1 MKLALYYGIGQ
12 LLLLTRLSTM
22 VARTLPIWY
31 DLQHQPSSTTSLVGT
46 WGNTNLVAM
55 IFLVANFFDLA
66 KNTFQWIFSCKFLSS
81 KKNLSRNC
89 KIWNF
94 TKNHHN
100 CLQHESVLKIFFLKF
115 IVWILPNLAKY
126 SYGWSALEQHHKI
139 GILSCTSVVW
149 VSIYQAYTWLCTSSG
164 KLVLDPIPGLDRLVW
179 KYPISV
185 HTMKNKNKQGCVCVT
200 LWPCYL
206 H

>member
-1 MKLALYYGIGQ
+1 VLKLALYYGMGL

-31 DLQHQPSSTTSLVGT
+31 DLQHQPSTTTSLVVGT
-46 WGNTNLVAM
+46 WGNTNLIAM
-55 IFLVANFFDLA
+55 IFLVAIFFNLA

-100 CLQHESVLKIFFLKF
+100 YLQHESVLKIFFLK
-115 IVWILPNLAKY
+115 IHSLNIAKF
-126 SYGWSALEQHHKI
+126 G
-139 GILSCTSVVW
+139 
-149 VSIYQAYTWLCTSSG
+149 
-164 KLVLDPIPGLDRLVW
+164 
-179 KYPISV
+179 
-185 HTMKNKNKQGCVCVT
+185 
-200 LWPCYL
+200 
-206 H
+206 